1 MSILAKSSLFLHMT
15 SRKAYC
21 KQLNPHSF
29 IKKFKQTNERT
40 KPRNQKKKKKEK
52 KKGMVS
58 DAVLAE
64 GDLVTPHFDSWDK

>member
-29 IKKFKQTNERT
+29 IKIQTN
-40 KPRNQKKKKKEK
+40 KPNQKRKEK

-58 DAVLAE
+58 DVVLAE
-64 GDLVTPHFDSWDK
+64 GDFVIPHFDSWDN